1 MYPEVPREAEGA
13 GSETSL
19 DGVVYT
25 KHKEGWKCNQ
35 RARLREGTMVYGV
48 MFGGISGGCV
58 RNVSSNCCSVLS
70 NIQFNLEGCWGLG
83 ARNWWSYICNI
94 NVLAILDPFW
104 EESPP
109 SQCNGADATSLLS
122 CYGRYEYQNFTVKKV
137 NYTSHTMTVGPTNT
151 VNDVCSP
158 DFFQSYENLNK
169 TLLQYYVS
177 LHHVTVFFDGCP
189 PHIPNFPSKR
199 KWRCG
204 DDVYYFEEAYKED
217 HLVKEYP
224 LLNQCKRTLLLPS
237 AAPLDHYD
245 DSDDGAGV
253 LEQSLRDGF
262 GLYYGEPPYCT
273 RCSQSD
279 GSCRSDGYDEDVVSC
294 HYYCSDKDCY
304 APKSNGC
311 ADFLF
316 AHLLLQA
323 KWKKG
328 RSSLF

>member
-1 MYPEVPREAEGA
+1 
-13 GSETSL
+13 
-19 DGVVYT
+19 
-25 KHKEGWKCNQ
+25 
-35 RARLREGTMVYGV
+35 
-48 MFGGISGGCV
+48 
-58 RNVSSNCCSVLS
+58 
-70 NIQFNLEGCWGLG
+70 
-83 ARNWWSYICNI
+83 
-94 NVLAILDPFW
+94 
-104 EESPP
+104 
-109 SQCNGADATSLLS
+109 
-122 CYGRYEYQNFTVKKV
+122 
-137 NYTSHTMTVGPTNT
+137 MTVGPTNT

-304 APKSNGC
+304 APKSNGMPSIFSILTQSHSYSHPQFFHSSTTHLPINTSFFIFLKT
-311 ADFLF
+311 FLF
-316 AHLLLQA
+316 FNE
-323 KWKKG
+323 
-328 RSSLF
+328 SSSFFYNYLYPSSHAFFPHQLP